1 MLKLGIDNYIDKF
14 KENRKIDPVIFSDE
28 NIVYIKLYKIER
40 EKDLYQGGKRN
51 ILDKV
56 VERSD
61 FSGFIFDKK
70 DVELLETYISCESFS
85 ISKNLK
91 NFLELQSIT
100 NNTLSLTNNLPKS
113 INVNDV
119 HMIDVAMFKN
129 YLDHLNVVK
138 QIKTKVSKIVKDK
151 FNKTGKVEKVD
162 TSAIFSNVGY
172 IVKGFEGKYISLSKG
187 DRTFIKNFMDAQ
199 IKEGA
204 YKITMKETLPLYK
217 ESIKEILN
225 IGYDLLKLNENKS
238 KLKSFSIKY
247 YGREVKQLESC
258 WQLYFEKYFRVMLMN
273 YKEFYSHV
281 VFKEIVGYDKDSI
294 PDFLAVD
301 IYNNID
307 IIEIKTHKTILF
319 RKEGGRDSY
328 YPSHDLNKSIFQLN
342 KYLDLKSENID
353 LLKIDNQYTKSL
365 IENDKVYR
373 PRGILIISSKDH
385 LVSEKTNDE
394 LTARLEKEIKKLK
407 TTYNN
412 IDVILF
418 DELLE
423 NLQNYLN
430 YIEISLEK

>member
-151 FNKTGKVEKVD
+151 FNKTGKVKSPSSV
-162 TSAIFSNVGY
+162 V
-172 IVKGFEGKYISLSKG
+172 
-187 DRTFIKNFMDAQ
+187 RT
-199 IKEGA
+199 
-204 YKITMKETLPLYK
+204 
-217 ESIKEILN
+217 
-225 IGYDLLKLNENKS
+225 
-238 KLKSFSIKY
+238 
-247 YGREVKQLESC
+247 
-258 WQLYFEKYFRVMLMN
+258 
-273 YKEFYSHV
+273 
-281 VFKEIVGYDKDSI
+281 
-294 PDFLAVD
+294 
-301 IYNNID
+301 
-307 IIEIKTHKTILF
+307 
-319 RKEGGRDSY
+319 
-328 YPSHDLNKSIFQLN
+328 
-342 KYLDLKSENID
+342 
-353 LLKIDNQYTKSL
+353 
-365 IENDKVYR
+365 
-373 PRGILIISSKDH
+373 
-385 LVSEKTNDE
+385 LVS
-394 LTARLEKEIKKLK
+394 LHCSI
-407 TTYNN
+407 Y
-412 IDVILF
+412 
-418 DELLE
+418 
-423 NLQNYLN
+423 
-430 YIEISLEK
+430 